1 MTTKIHALAD
11 AFPIRFIVTPG
22 QVHDMRAAPDLL
34 DGVACGALIGDKGYD
49 ADALIERLRQAGV
62 DVVIPPKD
70 NRAVKR
76 ACDYVLYKERNLIE
90 RLFQKMK
97 QFRAIA
103 TRYDKLAT
111 NFLGA
116 VRLVAAVL
124 QLN

>member
-1 MTTKIHALAD
+1 
-11 AFPIRFIVTPG
+11 
-22 QVHDMRAAPDLL
+22 MRAAPDLL
-34 DGVACGALIGDKGYD
+34 DGVACSALIGDKGYD
-49 ADALIERLRQAGV
+49 ADALIEQLRQAGV
-62 DVVIPPKD
+62 DIVIPPKR

-97 QFRAIA
+97 QFRAIV
-103 TRYDKLAT
+103 TRYDNLAN